1 MSIDDS
7 FQPGETQ
14 TGPKGQLAHPKTLE
28 HSKRLEKKLYK
39 VGKKAWSLIG
49 NGI

>member
-28 HSKRLEKKLYK
+28 HSKRLEKKLSK
-39 VGKKAWSLIG
+39 TKANEDRVVL
-49 NGI
+49 